1 MEDGGLAGEFVL
13 GVDDFDVRDAAAE
26 SYEDDLEGAVAFGEL
41 VDGVREGFRD
51 LLTAE
56 SVFECGVED
65 AHEATSCPLAVGDVS
80 EVVGECLGDD
90 VLDFETVL
98 KGVGLDLSVHLL
110 GDASVQGFE
119 CRWGGFG
126 TLAFV

>member
-1 MEDGGLAGEFVL
+1 MRMKLRPV
-13 GVDDFDVRDAAAE
+13 
-26 SYEDDLEGAVAFGEL
+26 
-41 VDGVREGFRD
+41 
-51 LLTAE
+51 
-56 SVFECGVED
+56 
-65 AHEATSCPLAVGDVS
+65 PLAVGDIG

-98 KGVGLDLSVHLL
+98 KGVGLDLSVQLL
-110 GDASVQGFE
+110 RDTDVQGFE